1 MFNYLI
7 FNNMNEREKNESME
21 TITNAFFAS
30 LPVWNITEL
39 NGYEPQTT
47 FWEDFSIA
55 DKFGKDAVQDTYNR
69 AFADWKSNVV
79 YLTEM
84 VLVLNHKIWQ
94 HYTHNDELAA
104 LILSCRD
111 KQNHRLA
118 TIEIGLPQGDIKQV
132 RAACNQIPE
141 QYDSIVQL
149 LTKQRKQFKK
159 LSAAMA

>member
-55 DKFGKDAVQDTYNR
+55 DKFGKEAVQDTYNR

-104 LILSCRD
+104 LYD
-111 KQNHRLA
+111 KLWREA
-118 TIEIGLPQGDIKQV
+118 DE
-132 RAACNQIPE
+132 
-141 QYDSIVQL
+141 Y
-149 LTKQRKQFKK
+149 
-159 LSAAMA
+159 AAMNLKSDDLTYYYQTTD

>member
-1 MFNYLI
+1 
-7 FNNMNEREKNESME
+7 MNEREKAE

-47 FWEDFSIA
+47 FWMDFSIA
-55 DKFGKDAVQDTYNR
+55 DKFGKEAVQDTYNR

-94 HYTHNDELAA
+94 HYTHNDEKTR
-104 LILSCRD
+104 SFC
-111 KQNHRLA
+111 
-118 TIEIGLPQGDIKQV
+118 
-132 RAACNQIPE
+132 RAATSRIIAIASRP
-141 QYDSIVQL
+141 S
-149 LTKQRKQFKK
+149 K
-159 LSAAMA
+159 SACHRATSSRCARHAIRCQNNTTPSYNC

>member
-7 FNNMNEREKNESME
+7 FNNMNEKEKNESME

-55 DKFGKDAVQDTYNR
+55 DKFGKEAVQDTYNR

-94 HYTHNDELAA
+94 HYSHNDELAA
-104 LILSCRD
+104 LYD
-111 KQNHRLA
+111 KLWREA
-118 TIEIGLPQGDIKQV
+118 DE
-132 RAACNQIPE
+132 
-141 QYDSIVQL
+141 Y
-149 LTKQRKQFKK
+149 
-159 LSAAMA
+159 AAMHLKGDDLTYYYQTTD

>member
-7 FNNMNEREKNESME
+7 FNNMNEREKAE
-21 TITNAFFAS
+21 TIADAFFSS

-55 DKFGKDAVQDTYNR
+55 DRFGKDAVQDTYNR

-104 LILSCRD
+104 LYD
-111 KQNHRLA
+111 KLWREA
-118 TIEIGLPQGDIKQV
+118 DE
-132 RAACNQIPE
+132 
-141 QYDSIVQL
+141 Y
-149 LTKQRKQFKK
+149 
-159 LSAAMA
+159 AAMNLKGDDLTYYYQTTD

>member
-7 FNNMNEREKNESME
+7 FNNMNEKEKNESME

-55 DKFGKDAVQDTYNR
+55 DKFGKEAVQDTYNR

-104 LILSCRD
+104 LYD
-111 KQNHRLA
+111 KLWREA
-118 TIEIGLPQGDIKQV
+118 DE
-132 RAACNQIPE
+132 
-141 QYDSIVQL
+141 Y
-149 LTKQRKQFKK
+149 
-159 LSAAMA
+159 AAMNLKSDDLTYYYQTTD